1 MWKESLPATLV
12 MYLLAQIRAA
22 SRASD
27 EICWYSSES
36 KWTVHGNSSTVAFLR
51 PKSKIL
57 IFGSGTPRQKRDF
70 GYGLFLQYL

>member
-36 KWTVHGNSSTVAFLR
+36 K
-51 PKSKIL
+51 
-57 IFGSGTPRQKRDF
+57 
-70 GYGLFLQYL
+70 